1 MRKKNGFISMTLVYT
16 FLILFMFLMLAILRT
31 YTEKD
36 KFLQAINDQID
47 NDIGVAKGS
56 RVTLIN
62 RLLEDNMPSS
72 DGNINYARISND
84 YYGNG
89 NGFYYMEKKSLPG
102 YKLESIT
109 DENADG
115 HTSRIYFF
123 RGNVENNHIV
133 FANMCFRI
141 IRTNEDGSVRIVYN
155 GPNVGSTTSPKCKT
169 LNNTSFAS
177 LSIGNAKFNT
187 TDSVEYVKIVNGSV
201 PEADESNVQ
210 SPITNILNEWYRD
223 NFTTFG
229 SNTVN
234 YSEYIAKG
242 TIFCNNKTKY
252 QSTHYYKSKELAPL
266 FSKTSIIY
274 DDANVSNLISFR
286 CENTNDRFTISE
298 KNIFYPIGILTAQD
312 VVLAGGY
319 LYLGDEDN
327 YHGGPNGVI
336 ENSNFYL
343 FSENS
348 YWTMSPLSDDGKVI
362 YFRNDGSYHG
372 ILEGAPASSSYAV
385 RPVISLNQNVVVS
398 SGNGTANTPYIV
410 RTDAS

>member
-1 MRKKNGFISMTLVYT
+1 MKKKNGFISMTLVYT

-56 RVTLIN
+56 RITIIN
-62 RLLEDNMPSS
+62 RLLEDNMPNS
-72 DGNINYARISND
+72 DGNISYYRISNS

-102 YKLESIT
+102 YNLESIT

-141 IRTNEDGSVRIVYN
+141 IRTNEDGSVRIIYN
-155 GPNVGSTTSPKCKT
+155 GPNVGSASAPKCNT
-169 LNNTSFAS
+169 LNNTNFAN
-177 LSIGNAKFNT
+177 LSIGSAKFNT
-187 TDSVEYVKIVNGSV
+187 TNSVEYVKIVGDSV
-201 PEADESNVQ
+201 PEIDETNEQ
-210 SPITNILNEWYRD
+210 SPIIGVLNEWYK
-223 NFTTFG
+223 NKFTVFG
-229 SNTVN
+229 SNTIN
-234 YSEYIAKG
+234 YSDYISKG
-242 TIFCNNKTKY
+242 TIFCNNKAKY
-252 QSTHYYKSKELAPL
+252 QSTNYYQSRELAPL
-266 FSKTSIIY
+266 FSRTSDIY
-274 DDANVSNLISFR
+274 DDNNVSNLITLR
-286 CENTNDRFTISE
+286 CENKNDRFAINE
-298 KNIFYPIGILTAQD
+298 RNIFYPIGLLTAQD

-319 LYLGDEDN
+319 LDLGDED
-327 YHGGPNGVI
+327 YYKGGPNGSI
-336 ENSNFYL
+336 ENSDFYL

-372 ILEGAPASSSYAV
+372 VLQGDAATSSYAI
-385 RPVISLNQNVVVS
+385 RPVISLNQNVVIS
-398 SGNGTANTPYIV
+398 SGDGTANSPYIV